1 MQARVKTAGSYLQD
15 PPRWRNLIEAEIF
28 CFRERIKRE
37 ISCDPEVLVVGLVPQ
52 SAQEKNMTLFACFYK
67 KWKNVISL
75 KICGVFQKRNLE
87 MRIGSLWASFVRL
100 TQKSIRHPRFHIRSH
115 SSAAGPRLT
124 TLGAHKE
131 RKLSKQR
138 ALTECFKLYGY

>member
-37 ISCDPEVLVVGLVPQ
+37 ISCDPEVLKLVWSPVC
-52 SAQEKNMTLFACFYK
+52 SRKNMALFACFYK

-75 KICGVFQKRNLE
+75 KICGVFQKCNLQ
-87 MRIGSLWASFVRL
+87 MRIGSLWASFQGL

-131 RKLSKQR
+131 RKLSEQS
-138 ALTECFKLYGY
+138 ALTECFILYGY

>member
-1 MQARVKTAGSYLQD
+1 MQARVKTAESYLQD

-37 ISCDPEVLVVGLVPQ
+37 ISCDPEVFQLVWSPVC
-52 SAQEKNMTLFACFYK
+52 SRKNMALFACFYK
-67 KWKNVISL
+67 IWKNVISL

-138 ALTECFKLYGY
+138 ALTECFILYGY